1 MKTDILI
8 IGSGL
13 AGMATALYLAEL
25 RPELQILIVSK
36 AKKDES
42 NTKYAQGGIAG
53 VVQSTVDSFE
63 QHIEDT
69 MKAGHFL
76 SDRKIVELVVK
87 SAPKSIHDLERWG
100 VNFDYKKEGTY
111 ELGLEGGHSKHRIL
125 HHKDSTGKEIY
136 DKLNQ
141 KVKQNSSIQLINNC
155 TALELFKN
163 QNNEIEGA
171 LFLNIES
178 NQFFNITAP
187 RTILASGGIGRVF
200 GHTSNPEVATADGLA
215 MAIRAGA
222 ELSNM
227 HFVQFHPTLFYKTN
241 RKKSFLISEAL
252 RGFGGYLVNK
262 DGYRFM
268 HEYDERAELSPR
280 DVVTS
285 AIFAEMNKLNS
296 KHVFLDC
303 RHLDERK
310 LKNSFPFIYSSCLE
324 NSVDPA
330 KDLIP
335 VIPASHYH
343 CGGVKVDVNGKTNLL
358 NLYAVGE
365 VAETG
370 LHGANRLASNSLLE
384 AVVFGRQVA
393 ESVVNE
399 IKEIRYPITSN
410 LTAYS
415 KIKDCQNQEYVV
427 YPEEKSL
434 KLTELIRRLFIETD
448 SNRKIIFKENADK
461 IIKELTEHYIYP
473 SKNVRINEL
482 LNMSIVAGI
491 LVDSLSFYKAGKVS
505 VST

>member
-25 RPELQILIVSK
+25 RLELQILIVSK

-53 VVQSTVDSFE
+53 VVQTTVDSFE

-87 SAPKSIHDLERWG
+87 SAPKCIHDLERWG

-155 TALELFKN
+155 TALELLKN

-171 LFLNIES
+171 LFLNIDS

-222 ELSNM
+222 KLNNM
-227 HFVQFHPTLFYKTN
+227 HFVQFHPTLFYKAN
-241 RKKSFLISEAL
+241 NEKSFLISEAL
-252 RGFGGYLVNK
+252 RGFGAYLVNK
-262 DGYRFM
+262 DGERFM
-268 HEYDERAELSPR
+268 HKYNEQAELSPR
-280 DVVTS
+280 DVVTT

-324 NSVDPA
+324 NRVDPA

-393 ESVVNE
+393 DSVVSE
-399 IKEIRYPITSN
+399 IQECSDPFKCN
-410 LTAYS
+410 LTTFN
-415 KIKDCQNQEYVV
+415 IFEDDQNQIDVV
-427 YPEEKSL
+427 YPEEISQ
-434 KLTELIRRLFIETD
+434 KLTELIRQLFIEVE
-448 SNRKIIFKENADK
+448 SNNRTR
-461 IIKELTEHYIYP
+461 IKESADGLIKEITENYIYP
-473 SKNVRINEL
+473 SKNVKINEL
-482 LNMSIVAGI
+482 LNMSIVAEI
-491 LVDSLSFYKAGKVS
+491 LSNSLLLSSNRA
-505 VST
+505 